1 MPRTP
6 RSNVPF
12 ALILALALV
21 LVVSLAATLA
31 VSPLGGRASPLDVA
45 TSHGDP
51 VVVRWCGS
59 LCWRDT
65 VAKDSVAK
73 DTGPISG

>member
-21 LVVSLAATLA
+21 VSLAATLA
-31 VSPLGGRASPLDVA
+31 VSPPGNRASPLDVA
-45 TSHGDP
+45 TRGDP

-65 VAKDSVAK
+65 VAQDSVAR